1 MTSVTNLNI
10 IILYGEPM
18 KNFLQDL
25 VAHTH
30 SLGFLPLVKVTA
42 TTKETVI
49 ESMAE
54 DRSVIVTAKTHA
66 PLDNFEG
73 VFGMPN
79 LNKLDLHLKCPE
91 YKEGA
96 KISVVTQQRNGE
108 DIPTG
113 LHFQNAA
120 GDFENDYRFMNS
132 DIINE
137 KLKSVKFKGAAWDI
151 EFEPAVTNIQRLKF
165 QAQAHSEESVFQV
178 STNNNNLVFKFGDA
192 STHAGSFV
200 FQSGITG
207 KLKQTWSWPVVQ
219 VMSILN
225 LPGTITMRIADAGA
239 LQITVDSGTAEY
251 NYILP
256 AQSK

>member
-1 MTSVTNLNI
+1 
-10 IILYGEPM
+10 M
-18 KNFLQDL
+18 KDFLQDL

-42 TTKETVI
+42 STKETKI

-54 DRSVIVTAKTHA
+54 DRSVILNATTHT
-66 PLDNFEG
+66 PVDNLEG
-73 VFGMPN
+73 TFGMPN

-96 KISVVTQQRNGE
+96 GINVVKQNRNGE

-113 LHFQNAA
+113 LHFQNAT
-120 GDFENDYRFMNS
+120 GDFENDYRFMNQ

-137 KLKSVKFKGAAWDI
+137 KLKSVKFKGSTWDVEFQPTVAA
-151 EFEPAVTNIQRLKF
+151 IQRLKY
-165 QAQAHSEESVFQV
+165 QAAAHTEESVFQV
-178 STNNNNLVFKFGDA
+178 STDASNLVFSFGDA
-192 STHAGSFV
+192 STHAGSFT

-207 KLKQTWSWPVVQ
+207 KLKQTWSWPVNAVQ
-219 VMSILN
+219 SILA
-225 LPGTITMRIADAGA
+225 LSGEITMRIADAGA
-239 LQITVDSGTAEY
+239 LGITIDSGTAVYE
-251 NYILP
+251 YILP

>member
-1 MTSVTNLNI
+1 
-10 IILYGEPM
+10 M
-18 KNFLQDL
+18 KDFLQDL

-42 TTKETVI
+42 TDKETKI

-54 DRSVIVTAKTHA
+54 DRSVILNATTHT
-66 PLDNFEG
+66 PVDNLEG
-73 VFGMPN
+73 TFGMPN

-96 KISVVTQQRNGE
+96 SINVVKQNRNGE

-113 LHFQNAA
+113 LHFQNST
-120 GDFENDYRFMNS
+120 GDFENDYRFMNQ

-137 KLKSVKFKGAAWDI
+137 KLKSVKFKGSTWDV
-151 EFEPAVTNIQRLKF
+151 EFQPTVASIQRLKY
-165 QAQAHSEESVFQV
+165 QAAAHTEEQVFQV
-178 STNNNNLVFKFGDA
+178 STDGSNLVFSFGDA
-192 STHAGSFV
+192 STHAGSFT

-207 KLKQTWSWPVVQ
+207 KLKQTWSWPVNAVQ
-219 VMSILN
+219 SILA
-225 LPGTITMRIADAGA
+225 LSGEITMRIADAGA
-239 LQITVDSGTAEY
+239 LGITIDSGTAVYE
-251 NYILP
+251 YILP

>member
-1 MTSVTNLNI
+1 
-10 IILYGEPM
+10 M
-18 KNFLQDL
+18 KDFLQDL

-42 TTKETVI
+42 STKETKI

-54 DRSVIVTAKTHA
+54 DRSVILNATTHT
-66 PLDNFEG
+66 PVDNLEG
-73 VFGMPN
+73 TFGMPN

-96 KISVVTQQRNGE
+96 GINIVKQNRNGE

-113 LHFQNAA
+113 LHFQNAT
-120 GDFENDYRFMNS
+120 GDFENDYRFMNQ

-137 KLKSVKFKGAAWDI
+137 KLKSVKFKGSTWDV
-151 EFEPAVTNIQRLKF
+151 EFEPTVAAIQRLKY
-165 QAQAHSEESVFQV
+165 QAAAYTEESVFQV
-178 STNNNNLVFKFGDA
+178 STDGSNLVFSFGDA
-192 STHAGSFV
+192 STHAGSFT

-207 KLKQTWSWPVVQ
+207 KLKQTWSWPVNAVQ
-219 VMSILN
+219 SILA
-225 LPGTITMRIADAGA
+225 LSGDITMRIADAGA
-239 LQITVDSGTAEY
+239 LGITIDSGTAVYE
-251 NYILP
+251 YILP

>member
-1 MTSVTNLNI
+1 
-10 IILYGEPM
+10 M

-30 SLGFLPLVKVTA
+30 SLGFLPLVKITS
-42 TTKETVI
+42 TDKETSI

-54 DRSVIVTAKTHA
+54 DRSVIVNAKTHS
-66 PLDNFEG
+66 PVDDLDG
-73 VFGMPN
+73 TFGMPN
-79 LNKLDLHLKCPE
+79 LNKLDIHLKCPE
-91 YKEGA
+91 YKENA
-96 KISVVTQQRNGE
+96 KISVVKQQRNGE

-113 LHFQNAA
+113 LHFVNAA
-120 GDFENDYRFMNS
+120 GDFENDYRFMNQ

-137 KLKSVKFKGAAWDI
+137 RLKSVKFKGAKWDI
-151 EFEPAVTNIQRLKF
+151 EFEPTVASIQRLKF
-165 QAQAHSEESVFQV
+165 QAQAHSEETVFQV
-178 STNNNNLVFKFGDA
+178 ATKDDNLVFSFGDA

-207 KLKQTWSWPVVQ
+207 KLKQTWSWPVIQ
-219 VMSILN
+219 MMSILN
-225 LPGTITMRIADAGA
+225 LSGNITMRIADAGA
-239 LQITVDSGTAEY
+239 LQITVDSGIAEY

>member
-1 MTSVTNLNI
+1 MENL
-10 IILYGEPM
+10 M
-18 KNFLQDL
+18 KDFLQDL

-42 TTKETVI
+42 STKETKI

-54 DRSVIVTAKTHA
+54 DRSVILNATTHT
-66 PLDNFEG
+66 PVDNLEG
-73 VFGMPN
+73 TFGMPN

-96 KISVVTQQRNGE
+96 GINVVKQNRNGE

-113 LHFQNAA
+113 LHFQNAT
-120 GDFENDYRFMNS
+120 GDFENDYRFMNQ

-137 KLKSVKFKGAAWDI
+137 KLKSVKFKGSTWDV
-151 EFEPAVTNIQRLKF
+151 EFEPTVAAIQRLKY
-165 QAQAHSEESVFQV
+165 QAAAHTEESVFQV
-178 STNNNNLVFKFGDA
+178 STDGSNLVFSFGDA
-192 STHAGSFV
+192 STHAGSFT

-207 KLKQTWSWPVVQ
+207 KLKQTWSWPVNAVQ
-219 VMSILN
+219 SILA
-225 LPGTITMRIADAGA
+225 LSGDITMRIADAGA
-239 LQITVDSGTAEY
+239 LGITIDSGTAVYE
-251 NYILP
+251 YILP

>member
-1 MTSVTNLNI
+1 MENR
-10 IILYGEPM
+10 M

-42 TTKETVI
+42 SSKETKI

-54 DRSVIVTAKTHA
+54 DRSVILNATTHT
-66 PLDNFEG
+66 PVDNFEG
-73 VFGMPN
+73 TVGMPN

-96 KISVVTQQRNGE
+96 GISVVTQQRNGE

-113 LHFQNAA
+113 LHFSNAT
-120 GDFENDYRFMNS
+120 GDFENDYRFMNQ

-137 KLKSVKFKGAAWDI
+137 KLKSVKFKGSTWDV
-151 EFEPAVTNIQRLKF
+151 EFQPTVASILRLKY
-165 QAQAHSEESVFQV
+165 QAAAHTEETTFQV
-178 STNNNNLVFKFGDA
+178 STDGSNLVFSFGDA

-207 KLKQTWSWPVVQ
+207 KLKQTWSWPVNAVQ
-219 VMSILN
+219 SILA
-225 LPGTITMRIADAGA
+225 LSGDITMRIADAGA
-239 LQITVDSGTAEY
+239 LGITVDSGTAMYE
-251 NYILP
+251 YILP

>member
-1 MTSVTNLNI
+1 
-10 IILYGEPM
+10 M
-18 KNFLQDL
+18 KDFLQDL

-42 TTKETVI
+42 STKETKI

-54 DRSVIVTAKTHA
+54 DRSVILNATTHT
-66 PLDNFEG
+66 PVENLEG
-73 VFGMPN
+73 TFGMPN

-96 KISVVTQQRNGE
+96 GINIVKQNRNGE

-113 LHFQNAA
+113 LHFQNAT
-120 GDFENDYRFMNS
+120 GDFENDYRFMNQ

-137 KLKSVKFKGAAWDI
+137 KLKSVKFKGSTWDV
-151 EFEPAVTNIQRLKF
+151 EFQPTVASIQRLKY
-165 QAQAHSEESVFQV
+165 QAAAHTEEQVFQV
-178 STNNNNLVFKFGDA
+178 STDGSNLVFSFGDA
-192 STHAGSFV
+192 STHAGSFT

-207 KLKQTWSWPVVQ
+207 KLKQTWSWPVNAVQ
-219 VMSILN
+219 SILA
-225 LPGTITMRIADAGA
+225 LSGEITMRIADAGA
-239 LQITVDSGTAEY
+239 LGITIDSGTAVYE
-251 NYILP
+251 YILP

>member
-1 MTSVTNLNI
+1 
-10 IILYGEPM
+10 M

-30 SLGFLPLVKVTA
+30 SLGFLPLVKITS
-42 TTKETVI
+42 TDKETSI

-54 DRSVIVTAKTHA
+54 DRSVIVNAKTHNA
-66 PLDNFEG
+66 VDDFEG
-73 VFGMPN
+73 TFGMPN
-79 LNKLDLHLKCPE
+79 LNKLDIHLKCPE
-91 YKEGA
+91 YKENA
-96 KISVVTQQRNGE
+96 KISVVKQQRNGE

-113 LHFQNAA
+113 LHFVNAA
-120 GDFENDYRFMNS
+120 NDFENDYRFMNQ

-137 KLKSVKFKGAAWDI
+137 RLKSVKFKGAKWDI
-151 EFEPAVTNIQRLKF
+151 EFQPSVASIQRLKF

-178 STNNNNLVFKFGDA
+178 STKDDNLIFSFGDA

-207 KLKQTWSWPVVQ
+207 KLKQTWSWPVIQ
-219 VMSILN
+219 MMSILN
-225 LPGTITMRIADAGA
+225 LNGDITMKIADAGA
-239 LQITVDSGTAEY
+239 MQITVDSGIAIY
-251 NYILP
+251 DYILP